1 MVTILTIIVVP
12 LLLFILGKI
21 SKKRNGRFFVF
32 LLNLEKK
39 IVSLKNL
46 VGRFLV
52 KFFKFFCAFFVLF
65 WPLFFWFW
73 YLSKL
78 GYVPVMS
85 NEDLPNFLQFS
96 FLEYSISR
104 WWDQAFWLMLIFSGL
119 LLDIL
124 TDRYEALSNILNG
137 FLIVAVLFVCSL
149 IFLCGSIYSLVIFF
163 LFFLIYFGVILIIRF
178 LKNIWKIETKI
189 VIC

>member
-1 MVTILTIIVVP
+1 
-12 LLLFILGKI
+12 
-21 SKKRNGRFFVF
+21 
-32 LLNLEKK
+32 
-39 IVSLKNL
+39 
-46 VGRFLV
+46 
-52 KFFKFFCAFFVLF
+52 
-65 WPLFFWFW
+65 
-73 YLSKL
+73 L

-124 TDRYEALSNILNG
+124 TDRYEALCNILNG

-149 IFLCGSIYSLVIFF
+149 IFLCGSIYSLAIFF